1 MNESIFQ
8 PFCLA
13 KMKIVSISMP
23 LLTIFII
30 QIVLL
35 PISHCRADLIDQTCK
50 QTPNYNL
57 CVSSLKPNPRSSA
70 ANVKGLA
77 TIMVEVLTS
86 KANDTLNE
94 IWAQLLRQEDPAVRN
109 CYDHYGYMVA
119 AFIPEI
125 YGDLT
130 SRGFGG
136 RFVRYNPAQAE
147 RRLHDDII
155 RRVDHCRHGF
165 GKGRR
170 SPFAKEI
177 KATREAA
184 VVAAAIV
191 RILI

>member
-1 MNESIFQ
+1 
-8 PFCLA
+8 
-13 KMKIVSISMP
+13 MKIVSTSGP

-30 QIVLL
+30 QIVFL

-57 CVSSLKPNPRSSA
+57 CVSSLKSNPRSSA
-70 ANVKGLA
+70 TDVKGLA
-77 TIMVEVLTS
+77 IIMVEVLKS
-86 KANDTLNE
+86 KANETLNK
-94 IWAQLLRQEDPAVRN
+94 IWAQLLRHEDPAVRN
-109 CYDHYGYMVA
+109 CYDHYGYMVG
-119 AFIPEI
+119 AFIRDI

-130 SRGFGG
+130 SRGVGG
-136 RFVRYNPAQAE
+136 NFVRYNPAQAE
-147 RRLHDDII
+147 RRLHDDVI

-165 GKGRR
+165 GKGRQ
-170 SPFAKEI
+170 SPFGKEN